1 MGLFALI
8 RHLFG
13 KKQQTLVDLAGRTT
27 ETMRNQAWYIPRE
40 IPASQLQELIDE
52 LIAPL
57 KSIIA
62 EVQIRFVTDQIFCF
76 DVVLRSGLS
85 WFDFMLKCR
94 LVDVWHDRWT
104 STVDMEILS
113 VDSSRFTNIMPD
125 AMQRFTG
132 KWFIRLLDFSGP
144 LLRRDKKVGAVIR
157 VQANTLHVNIRPWVE
172 AYFRSS
178 ASSEW
183 LERFFGS
190 SGQGSRGQRI
200 ADRTVI
206 FGAQVKGN
214 GQVSLLMYR
223 LSARVKNLPPEMRQE
238 TAGVL
243 SLGGIFEW
251 VISLATSLILVSL
264 LVPFALAYLHLEP
277 VHFNDLFSLPK
288 ILAYN
293 IAIVLVPFWILRMTM
308 MPVRQM
314 WSRRQGQ
321 VEVLRAEV
329 ERDRIFLPLLRNWV
343 LQIRRMETSG
353 NDIALQSNVQ
363 EWILRIGE
371 QRRLL
376 QQKLREI
383 EKRRRLSL
391 GVLVAGYVAVGIL
404 EYALWQGYLAAPG
417 VYAEKIHILL
427 ADFLL
432 GK

>member
-1 MGLFALI
+1 MGLFTLI
-8 RHLFG
+8 RHLLG
-13 KKQQTLVDLAGRTT
+13 KRQQESENLAGRTP
-27 ETMRNQAWYIPRE
+27 ETVRNQAWYIPRE
-40 IPASQLQELIDE
+40 ISAPQLQALIDE
-52 LIAPL
+52 LIDPL
-57 KSIIA
+57 RSLIA
-62 EVQIRFVTDQIFCF
+62 EVRIRLVTDQIFCF
-76 DVVLRSGLS
+76 DVLLRSGLS
-85 WFDFMLKCR
+85 WFDFSLKCR
-94 LVDVWHDRWT
+94 LGDVWHDRWT

-113 VDSSRFTNIMPD
+113 VASSRFSNILPD
-125 AMQRFTG
+125 SMQRFAG

-144 LLRRDKKVGAVIR
+144 LLRRDKRSGAVIR

-172 AYFRSS
+172 AYFRSA
-178 ASSEW
+178 ASSDW

-190 SGQGSRGQRI
+190 SGQTNRGQRI

-206 FGAQVKGN
+206 FGAHVTET
-214 GQVSLLMYR
+214 GQVSLLIYR
-223 LSARVKNLPPEMRQE
+223 LSARVKKLPPETRRE
-238 TAGVL
+238 VSGAIL
-243 SLGGIFEW
+243 LGGIFEW
-251 VISLATSLILVSL
+251 IVSLATSLILVSL

-288 ILAYN
+288 ILTYN

-308 MPVRQM
+308 MPVRHM

-343 LQIRRMETSG
+343 LQIRRMEMSG
-353 NDIALQSNVQ
+353 HDVSLQSRVQ

-383 EKRRRLSL
+383 EKQRRLSM
-391 GVLVAGYVAVGIL
+391 GVLITGYVAVSIL

-417 VYAEKIHILL
+417 VYAEKIHSLL
-427 ADFLL
+427 AGFLL